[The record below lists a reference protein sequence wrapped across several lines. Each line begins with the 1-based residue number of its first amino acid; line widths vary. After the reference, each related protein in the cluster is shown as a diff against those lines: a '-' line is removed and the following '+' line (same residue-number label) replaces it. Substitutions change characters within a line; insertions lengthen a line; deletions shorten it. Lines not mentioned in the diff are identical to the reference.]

1 MATSKKSRQRKSPK
15 LEKAVS
21 ASFVR
26 ELLDDLETVDR
37 ALASAKIYADKDN
50 VRDSIKALVEVVA
63 QQGMVLKDLLLALEQ
78 DSDP

>member
-1 MATSKKSRQRKSPK
+1 MATSKKSRKRKSPK

>member
-1 MATSKKSRQRKSPK
+1 MATSKKSRKRKSPK

-50 VRDSIKALVEVVA
+50 VRDSTKALVEVVA

>member
-1 MATSKKSRQRKSPK
+1 MATSKKSRKRKSPK

-37 ALASAKIYADKDN
+37 ALASAKICADKDN

>member
-1 MATSKKSRQRKSPK
+1 M
-15 LEKAVS
+15 
-21 ASFVR
+21 R